1 MDTVQIAI
9 TDNSYATA
17 LRDLLVRSG
26 AFKVLFVDCPDQD
39 RAGVMVL
46 DTEHLELLMSPLP
59 NPERI
64 VLIAPNDPQCLSK
77 AWEAGVSSVI
87 FDKDPLNTAVLAI
100 LSARL
105 RISKSKRSDDLG
117 LEILQDSDG
126 RVRAGRKIDIRRG

>member
-9 TDNSYATA
+9 TDSSYATA

-26 AFKVLFVDCPDQD
+26 AFKVLFVDCPDQG

-59 NPERI
+59 DPERI

-126 RVRAGRKIDIRRG
+126 HIRAGRKIDIRRG